1 MWDSPFYRL
10 KRDGYEIVFV
20 PGAGEELDEVC
31 DVDMWVVRDDGERW
45 SGTVV
50 TLDEVRRT
58 MDRQRRAG
66 DPEGHFWWSWDGLIV
81 REPGLAAMAKVIDG
95 LVATGDYETVL
106 RHVGPEEPEEAGEAA
121 GEGQ

>member
-1 MWDSPFYRL
+1 MWDGPFYRF

-20 PGAGEELDEVC
+20 PSAGEDLDEVC

-50 TLDEVRRT
+50 TLDQVRRL
-58 MDRQRRAG
+58 MDLHREAG
-66 DPEGHFWWSWDGLIV
+66 EPEGDYWWYWDGLIV
-81 REPGLAAMAKVIDG
+81 REPGLASMAKVIDG

-106 RHVGPEEPEEAGEAA
+106 RHVGPAGPEEDE
-121 GEGQ
+121 